1 MCLYP
6 RLIRNRKYTAN
17 KKNGGIIPEVKDR
30 RVLMVP
36 VGCGKCIECKKQK
49 AREWQV
55 RLQEDIRVNKNA
67 KFVTLTFNEREL
79 IKLENS
85 IKKLKG
91 YDRDNE
97 VCRKAVR
104 RFTERWRK
112 KYKKTVRHWLVTELG
127 SQNTE
132 RVHMHGLLWTDE
144 PTEVIQERWHYGNVW
159 VGDYVNGKTIN
170 YIVKYVNKTDK
181 AHKEYNSRIFT
192 SKGIGRDYIH
202 RSDIKRNEYN
212 ENGKT
217 IETYKTRQGTEL
229 ALPIYYRNKIYTD
242 DEKEKL
248 WLEKLDKLERWVCGV
263 KVDISNGSEEYYK
276 LLKIKRQLNKR
287 LGYGDDEVNWN
298 LKRYENERRNLKKI
312 ERVEK
317 LYGKSQADEWRSRVS
332 LANKLS

>member
-1 MCLYP
+1 M
-6 RLIRNRKYTAN
+6 
-17 KKNGGIIPEVKDR
+17 
-30 RVLMVP
+30 
-36 VGCGKCIECKKQK
+36 
-49 AREWQV
+49 
-55 RLQEDIRVNKNA
+55 
-67 KFVTLTFNEREL
+67 
-79 IKLENS
+79 KLENS

-97 VCRKAVR
+97 VCRKAIR

-112 KYKKTVRHWLVTELG
+112 KYKKTIRHWLVTELG
-127 SQNTE
+127 HQNTE

-144 PTEVIQERWHYGNVW
+144 PTEVIQEKWMYGNIW

-170 YIVKYVNKTDK
+170 YIVKYVNKVDK

-192 SKGIGRDYIH
+192 SKGIGRNYIH
-202 RSDIKRNEYN
+202 RPDIKRNEYN

-248 WLEKLDKLERWVCGV
+248 WLEKLDKQERWVCGV
-263 KVDISNGSEEYYK
+263 RVDISNGDEEYYK
-276 LLKIKRQLNKR
+276 LLERKRELSKR
-287 LGYGDDEVNWN
+287 LGYGDDEVNWD

-312 ERVEK
+312 ERWEK
-317 LYGKSQADEWRSRVS
+317 LYGKAEADEWRSRVS